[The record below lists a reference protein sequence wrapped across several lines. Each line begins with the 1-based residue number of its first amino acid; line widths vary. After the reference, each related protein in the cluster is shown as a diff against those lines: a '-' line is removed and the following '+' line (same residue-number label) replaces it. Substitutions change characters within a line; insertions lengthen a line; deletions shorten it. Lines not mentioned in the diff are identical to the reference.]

1 MENTAETII
10 VKNESAMFTQ
20 RVNALLESKYIL
32 ADKKISSLLKGIVS
46 SQVLMDVLR
55 ESLKTMTYAAEFARN
70 RLIDSDANNGV
81 RAKMTLPVDKKRL
94 FTFVFCLLA
103 EIDAG
108 ERDFSKFLTEYF
120 GAENA
125 NESFGKFCDEII
137 VPFKKAGEHLL
148 RETDTDG
155 LDREAVQ
162 KGVSYFDAESIYVSS
177 ATSDAVIIVIN
188 KIKNKVEKDFQ
199 GGGEQ
204 YSECMQII
212 DAFVNA
218 LFSKNPKLINI
229 VWIGFKN
236 TLKCVKG
243 FEREVARIKNIL
255 TEANLI

>member
-1 MENTAETII
+1 MENMSETITI
-10 VKNESAMFTQ
+10 KNDLAVFIQ

-32 ADKKISSLLKGIVS
+32 ADKKISSLLKFIVS
-46 SQVLMDVLR
+46 SQVLMDVLT
-55 ESLKTMTYAAEFARN
+55 ESLKTLSYAAEFARN
-70 RLIDSDANNGV
+70 RLIVSDGNGV
-81 RAKMTLPVDKKRL
+81 KAKMTLPVDRIRL

-108 ERDFSKFLTEYF
+108 ERDFTKFLTEYF

-125 NESFGKFCDEII
+125 NDSFRKFCDEIL

-148 RETDTDG
+148 RETAPDN
-155 LDREAVQ
+155 LDRETVQ

-177 ATSDAVIIVIN
+177 ATSDSVIN
-188 KIKNKVEKDFQ
+188 VINRVKNKVEKDFH
-199 GGGEQ
+199 GSGEQ
-204 YSECMQII
+204 HAECNQIT

-218 LFSKNPKLINI
+218 LLSKNPKLINI

-236 TLKCVKG
+236 TLKNVKG
-243 FEREVARIKNIL
+243 FEREIARIKNIL